1 MLGHVV
7 VILTFLWLQPRTLLS
22 TMGLAATSER
32 IQEVVDSAVPASEPA
47 PILHDEHEVSPED
60 SVSEVEPTDQ
70 PNSVEAEP
78 TPADGSEP
86 IGEEVAWAEPEVLA
100 SDVDWDDDIEL
111 VD

>member
-1 MLGHVV
+1 MHD
-7 VILTFLWLQPRTLLS
+7 
-22 TMGLAATSER
+22 E
-32 IQEVVDSAVPASEPA
+32 QEVN
-47 PILHDEHEVSPED
+47 PED

-78 TPADGSEP
+78 KPADGSEP